1 MWSSVGVLRQG
12 ALGALAFSVVAVAV
26 TSSTPCAAAPPVAL
40 VGVDLAP
47 LGPHT
52 LYPGGTAFTWNGAR
66 ARPFAILDASGRT
79 LTTLHAASHESAA
92 AWDGRDAAGQAAP
105 AGDAFVVGAAPES
118 RVALRSFHGTSRA
131 TNVTFTLSAVA
142 R

>member
-12 ALGALAFSVVAVAV
+12 ALGALALSLAAVSV

-40 VGVDLAP
+40 AGVDLAP
-47 LGPHT
+47 LGPQT
-52 LYPGGTAFTWNGAR
+52 LYPGGTAFAWSGTR
-66 ARPFAILDASGRT
+66 APLAIIDASGRT
-79 LTTLHAASHESAA
+79 LATLPASRGESAS
-92 AWDGRDAAGQAAP
+92 AWDGRDAAGQGAP
-105 AGDAFVVGAAPES
+105 AGEAFVIGAAPES

-131 TNVTFTLSAVA
+131 TNVTFTLKAVA

>member
-12 ALGALAFSVVAVAV
+12 ALGALAFSLVAVSV

-40 VGVDLAP
+40 AGVDLAP
-47 LGPHT
+47 LGPQT
-52 LYPGGTAFTWNGAR
+52 LYPGGTAFAWSGTR
-66 ARPFAILDASGRT
+66 VRRFAIVDASGRT
-79 LTTLHAASHESAA
+79 LAALLPTRDESAA
-92 AWDGRDAAGQAAP
+92 AWDGRDGAGQAAP
-105 AGDAFVVGAAPES
+105 AGNAFVVGGLPES

-131 TNVTFTLSAVA
+131 TNVTFTLKAVA